1 MKFAQGTYT
10 SKFLNGPGPGSSLY
24 KNNVGIINQNSAK
37 KLPPYQMKLQDKIM
51 KSNLLIDPNSTFVN
65 FDRSRSGIGG
75 AIAATDKG
83 LSSYTTLSVYRY
95 KAVIKKQRRQDN
107 TGHRQFQKY
116 YNRHNRFDKKGNRMM
131 NGVSVAHA
139 KR

>member
-75 AIAATDKG
+75 AID
-83 LSSYTTLSVYRY
+83 SSSLVVGQGIGGGNFHT
-95 KAVIKKQRRQDN
+95 N
-107 TGHRQFQKY
+107 T
-116 YNRHNRFDKKGNRMM
+116 N
-131 NGVSVAHA
+131 S
-139 KR
+139 